1 MDKYSIFGLIKQYN
15 DQIEN
20 FKDSDDTDSK
30 NDTKDFK
37 IATGLLITL
46 AILGIFQLILWI
58 SALVLLVKNKNVL
71 VDSMFNICVAL
82 LVLGLFFLP
91 LIAPIVVIILV
102 LTQRK

>member
-58 SALVLLVKNKNVL
+58 SALV
-71 VDSMFNICVAL
+71 
-82 LVLGLFFLP
+82 
-91 LIAPIVVIILV
+91 
-102 LTQRK
+102 

>member
-30 NDTKDFK
+30 NDFK
-37 IATGLLITL
+37 IATSLLITL
-46 AILGIFQLILWI
+46 AVLGIFQLILWI
-58 SALVLLVKNKNVL
+58 SALVLLIKNKNKL
-71 VDSMFNICVAL
+71 LDNMFNICVAL

-91 LIAPIVVIILV
+91 VIAPIVVILV
-102 LTQRK
+102 LTQQK

>member
-30 NDTKDFK
+30 NDFK

-46 AILGIFQLILWI
+46 VVLGIFQLILWI
-58 SALVLLVKNKNVL
+58 SALVLLIKNKDVL

-82 LVLGLFFLP
+82 LILGLFFLP